1 MSNLRRKLITEKQA
15 GLLDKV
21 GKPFYL
27 VQNNP
32 VEMPPDL
39 NFTNE
44 R

>member
-1 MSNLRRKLITEKQA
+1 MLTAEKQA

-21 GKPFYL
+21 GNPFYL

-32 VEMPPDL
+32 VEMLPSRKL
-39 NFTNE
+39 TTNK